1 MIQEVKNSVKTIFPA
16 HPIDPSALECCSKMM
31 DPLEINKMIHDIDFN
46 DLYDDNYFAQTSKQD
61 INKGNIRKRTFSSNK
76 IQCV

>member
-1 MIQEVKNSVKTIFPA
+1 
-16 HPIDPSALECCSKMM
+16 
-31 DPLEINKMIHDIDFN
+31 MIHDIDFN

-76 IQCV
+76 IQGV